1 MQSVDKKWRLAE
13 EPSANDEKHPMKIYK
28 SKESK
33 KKIGF
38 LIFIQTHS
46 TAKTDMHPLKRNQL
60 TKELLLTFDNRY

>member
-1 MQSVDKKWRLAE
+1 MMKNIQWRYTKVKRIKKN
-13 EPSANDEKHPMKIYK
+13 S
-28 SKESK
+28 
-33 KKIGF
+33 F